1 MNELLQDTQG
11 TNIPKKGEVRKG
23 TIARVTDSEILVSIG
38 TKSEGIIPAKE
49 LDRLSADA
57 RAQLTEGSEIQVY
70 VVVPEDHHGNVVL
83 SLSRA
88 QEESDWQHAEDLRA
102 SQEMYEGRVDGF
114 NKGGLIVKVGNLRG
128 FVPASQFSLS
138 RRHRS
143 EGETV
148 DQKWS
153 PMVGESICVKIIEVD
168 RSRNRLILS
177 ERAAAKESRESQKE
191 RLLQELEEGEVRTGH
206 VISLANFGAFV
217 DLGGADG
224 LVHLSEISWKRINH
238 PSEVLKVGQTVKVK
252 VINMD
257 MERKRISLS
266 MKALE
271 EDPFIVASTQL
282 REGQLITGT
291 ITKLTKFGAFARLD
305 GFDDIEG
312 LIHITELSENRV
324 EHPKDIVQ
332 VSQNLTLRV
341 VKVDVESRRIG
352 LSVRRVAS
360 AQYADMDWDTA
371 MKDTPESKA
380 EKPEAEKPA
389 TEEPTAEEPTAEKPT
404 AEEPKAEKP
413 ATEEPKAEKPE
424 AEKPAAEKPTAE
436 KPKAEESKA
445 EKPAAE
451 EPKAKKPKAKKPK
464 TKKPAAKDSQAEEPD
479 TQEPETEKSDTKN
492 A

>member
-1 MNELLQDTQG
+1 MQTSSPQSSEGVASEPRNPDTPMNELLQNAKGADV
-11 TNIPKKGEVRKG
+11 PKKGEVRKG
-23 TIARVTDSEILVSIG
+23 TIARVTESEILVSIG

-49 LDRLSADA
+49 LERLSADA
-57 RAQLTEGSEIQVY
+57 RAKLTEGQEISVY
-70 VVVPEDHHGNVVL
+70 VVVPEDHQGNVVL
-83 SLSRA
+83 SLARA
-88 QEESDWQHAEDLRA
+88 QEESDWQQAEELRT
-102 SQEMYEGRVDGF
+102 SQEVYQGRVDGF

-153 PMVGESICVKIIEVD
+153 RMVGEPICVKIIEVD

-191 RLLQELEEGEVRTGH
+191 RLLQELQEGEIRTGH

-224 LVHLSEISWKRINH
+224 LVHLSEITWKRINH
-238 PSEVLKVGQTVKVK
+238 PSEVLKVGQSVRVK

-257 MERKRISLS
+257 RERKRISLS

-271 EDPFIVASTQL
+271 EDPFTVASSQL

-305 GFDDIEG
+305 GFEDIEG

-324 EHPKDIVQ
+324 EHPKEIVQ
-332 VSQNLTLRV
+332 VGQNLTLRV
-341 VKVDVESRRIG
+341 VKIDVETRRIG

-371 MKDTPESKA
+371 MRDLSDPNPDPDPE
-380 EKPEAEKPA
+380 
-389 TEEPTAEEPTAEKPT
+389 
-404 AEEPKAEKP
+404 
-413 ATEEPKAEKPE
+413 
-424 AEKPAAEKPTAE
+424 
-436 KPKAEESKA
+436 
-445 EKPAAE
+445 
-451 EPKAKKPKAKKPK
+451 
-464 TKKPAAKDSQAEEPD
+464 
-479 TQEPETEKSDTKN
+479 N
-492 A
+492 G